1 MDNFLLTLWCASKS
15 MDSSAASILIA
26 VQSQAKPKLKD
37 HHPRNTLIKKIR
49 TSEQLLQIIVVIAA
63 NHSQY
68 KAQDIIAELAWIS
81 IFARDATSKGSLYTS
96 MGVSI
101 RFSQD
106 LQGSS
111 KNSN

>member
-1 MDNFLLTLWCASKS
+1 

-37 HHPRNTLIKKIR
+37 HNPRNTLIKKIR

-68 KAQDIIAELAWIS
+68 KAQDIIAELARIS
-81 IFARDATSKGSLYTS
+81 IFARDATSKGILYMN

>member
-1 MDNFLLTLWCASKS
+1 

-26 VQSQAKPKLKD
+26 VQLQAKPKLQD
-37 HHPRNTLIKKIR
+37 HHPRNTSIKKIR
-49 TSEQLLQIIVVIAA
+49 ASEQLLQIIVVIAA

-68 KAQDIIAELAWIS
+68 KVQDIIVELVQIT
-81 IFARDATSKGSLYTS
+81 IFARDAMSKGILYTS
-96 MGVSI
+96 MGVLI
-101 RFSQD
+101 RSSQD